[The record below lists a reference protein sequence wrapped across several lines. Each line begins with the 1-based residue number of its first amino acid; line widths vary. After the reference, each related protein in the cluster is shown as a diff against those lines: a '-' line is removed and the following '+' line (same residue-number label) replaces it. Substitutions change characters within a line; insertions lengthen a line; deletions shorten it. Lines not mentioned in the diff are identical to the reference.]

1 MPKLRTVSL
10 HLVDHDAAPLTGR
23 GSVRLVRGRRKALIP
38 RHLPRSNTWR
48 LSVPIGT
55 YDLQAKVGKLVAPKQ
70 KIKVG
75 EDGYEGTVY
84 LGKADWSF
92 YRLGQHA
99 IPFPLQHDIVAVTPR
114 QGIKAKAISTSL
126 NKIIKQAQLK
136 PFDIDGINIDNHSK
150 QGAIRLYKTE
160 SRSTFQN
167 LHTKLRKSVG
177 SVARVGLPVDIRPG
191 QTKMIDADFVVRFI
205 ESVKPNEAKKRI
217 HLAGADIVRSLVQAP
232 NTWLIRFR
240 SGDPLANL
248 ATIESWYDEDILI
261 FGEPDLVTEISDDV
275 FPYNPPDDPTYGSQ
289 LNLTLQRVD
298 TAWRLL
304 ADIDPKLITGSP
316 HVHVATLDRGIDM
329 DHPDLGGH
337 LTDGSEQLSRTF
349 DFSGMR
355 ECTVAGYAPDT
366 DHGMGVYGIIAASA
380 DNAEDIAGIAPNTH
394 HIGLERPG
402 LTTAEY
408 ADVLL
413 WAAGFVTNNTNN
425 DWPNEPLSPAADIIS
440 CSHGSSGT
448 ALSGTMDATFKMLA
462 RQGRNGLGTI
472 VIYSAGNANRSITG
486 FRTWAAHPD
495 TIAVSNSLQPDANGV
510 EKKDGNSNYGSEID
524 VCAQG
529 TNAPSLNMTGGEQ
542 VFGGTSAAAPT
553 VAGVVALMLSVEPTL
568 TLKQVRG
575 ILRETAVQIDPNC
588 NDENG
593 KWNKGFSQWYG
604 YGRID
609 AASAVER
616 AKLEQGD
623 ITMDF
628 NGDGISDIP
637 VTSPWGI
644 GILSR
649 QTNAVTSLAMAKN
662 GTRLNGWLL
671 DTENNRFDIMA
682 DLDGDGESEILVTS
696 PWGIGVLERSGS
708 GYRGV
713 MLKRNGTRFGGW
725 LLNTHVNHFGPV
737 GNFAAGARREII
749 VTSPWGIGILQL
761 RGATFSN
768 PVIKRNDTRFG
779 GWLLN
784 TGDNRFGPVGDFDGD
799 GRQEILV
806 TSPWGIGILKMSGS
820 TFSNPLI
827 KRNGTRFGGWL
838 LNTRD
843 NRFGPVGDFDGDGID
858 EIMVRSPWGIGILK
872 LRGNTFSAMAM
883 KPNGTR
889 FNGWLLNTNDNRFWA
904 AADFDGDEVDE
915 VFISSPWGIG
925 ILERNGNTFR
935 CTTKKPNGTRFNGWL
950 LNTNDNHFKGF
961 ADMSGNGHADILV
974 TSPWGL
980 GILTQ
985 NGTSFSASVVEPNG
999 SRFGGWLLSTTDN
1012 KFY

>member
-1 MPKLRTVSL
+1 M
-10 HLVDHDAAPLTGR
+10 
-23 GSVRLVRGRRKALIP
+23 
-38 RHLPRSNTWR
+38 
-48 LSVPIGT
+48 GT
-55 YDLQAKVGKLVAPKQ
+55 FELQAKVGKLVAPKQ
-70 KIKVG
+70 KIEVG

-84 LGKADWSF
+84 LGEASWSF

-99 IPFPLQHDIVAVTPR
+99 IPFPPQHGIVAITPR
-114 QGIKAKAISTSL
+114 QGIKVKAISTTL
-126 NKIIKQAQLK
+126 NKIIKLAQLI
-136 PFDIDGINIDNHSK
+136 PSEFDSVDIDSRSER
-150 QGAIRLYKTE
+150 GAIRLYKTE
-160 SRSTFQN
+160 SRSTFQD
-167 LHTKLRKSVG
+167 LYDKLRKSAG
-177 SVARVGLPVDIRPG
+177 SVARVGLPVDVRPG
-191 QTKMIDADFVVRFI
+191 HTKMIDADFVVRFR
-205 ESVKPNEAKKRI
+205 ESVKPNEAEQRI
-217 HLAGADIVRSLVQAP
+217 RMAGADIVRSLFQSP

-240 SGDPLANL
+240 SGDPLENL
-248 ATIESWYDEDILI
+248 ATIESWHEEGILI
-261 FGEPDLVTEISDDV
+261 FGEPDLVAEISDDV

-304 ADIDPKLITGSP
+304 ADIDPKLTTGSP
-316 HVHVATLDRGIDM
+316 HVYVASLDRGIDM

-413 WAAGFVTNNTNN
+413 WAAGFVTNNTNAN
-425 DWPNEPLSPAADIIS
+425 WPNEPLSPAADIIS

-462 RQGRNGLGTI
+462 SQGRNGLGTV
-472 VIYSAGNANRSITG
+472 VIYSAGNDNRSITG
-486 FRTWAAHPD
+486 YRTWAAHPD

-510 EKKDGNSNYGSEID
+510 ERKDGTSNYGPEID

-529 TNAPSLNMTGGEQ
+529 TGAPSLNMTGGEQ

-575 ILRETAVQIDPNC
+575 ILRETAVKIDPNC
-588 NDENG
+588 NNANG
-593 KWNKGFSQWYG
+593 KWNNGFSQWYG

-616 AKLEQGD
+616 AKFERGD
-623 ITMDF
+623 ITTDF
-628 NGDGISDIP
+628 NGDGTSDIP

-649 QTNAVTSLAMAKN
+649 QAGALTSLAMAKN
-662 GTRLNGWLL
+662 GSRLNGWVI

-696 PWGIGVLERSGS
+696 SWGIGVLERSGS

-713 MLKRNGTRFGGW
+713 MLERNGSRFGSWLLNTRDNRFGPVGNFAAGVSREIIVTSPWGIGVLRLQGTTFSNPLIKSNGTRFGGW
-725 LLNTHVNHFGPV
+725 LLNT
-737 GNFAAGARREII
+737 
-749 VTSPWGIGILQL
+749 
-761 RGATFSN
+761 
-768 PVIKRNDTRFG
+768 D
-779 GWLLN
+779 
-784 TGDNRFGPVGDFDGD
+784 DNRFGPIGDFDGD
-799 GRQEILV
+799 GRQEILI
-806 TSPWGIGILKMSGS
+806 TSLWGIGILKMSGS

-827 KRNGTRFGGWL
+827 KPNGTRFDGWL
-838 LNTRD
+838 LNTHD
-843 NRFGPVGDFDGDGID
+843 NHFGPIGDFDGDGTD

-872 LRGNTFSAMAM
+872 LSGNTFSAIAM

-889 FNGWLLNTNDNRFWA
+889 FNGWLLNTHDNRFWA
-904 AADFDGDEVDE
+904 AADFDGDNVDE
-915 VFISSPWGIG
+915 IFISSPWGIG
-925 ILERNGNTFR
+925 ILERSGNSFK
-935 CTTKKPNGTRFNGWL
+935 CTAMKPNGTRFNGWL
-950 LNTNDNHFKGF
+950 LNTHDNNFKGF
-961 ADMSGNGHADILV
+961 TDLTGNGRADILV

-980 GILTQ
+980 GFLAQ
-985 NGTSFSASVVEPNG
+985 NGTSFSASFVEPNG
-999 SRFGGWLLSTTDN
+999 SRFGGWLLSTADN